1 MTETTPSEAGAASS
15 RAPMPALW
23 WDQQAQRL
31 VMVDQTRLPGALAL
45 LYPSTAG
52 EIAEAIRVMR
62 VRGAPAIGIAAAYG
76 LAFGAREALAGV
88 ETSGEAMERLRAVA
102 AELRATRPTAVNLGW
117 ALDQLLGVAEIE
129 LANGIPMSTL
139 PAILLELADD
149 LTARDAAACAAM
161 GRLGAQLIADGDT
174 VLTHCNAGALA
185 TGGIGTALAPIYTAH
200 TAGKRVHVYVDETR
214 PALQGARLTAWE
226 LARAGIP
233 ATLITDSMAASV
245 MRRGD
250 VKAVFV
256 GADRIAANGDVA
268 NKIGTYGLAIIA
280 HEHGVPFYVLAPR
293 STIDLATPDGD
304 GIPIEERAAREVA
317 EIGGVPIAPEGVDV
331 ANPAFD
337 VTPARYVTAIIT
349 DAGVA
354 RAPYERSLPRLPAP
368 VTRLDT
374 VRLGLHPRAASR
386 PESGQ

>member
-1 MTETTPSEAGAASS
+1 
-15 RAPMPALW
+15 MPALW
-23 WDQQAQRL
+23 WDAEAQRL
-31 VMVDQTRLPGALAL
+31 VMVDQTRLPGVLAL
-45 LYPSTAG
+45 LYPATAG
-52 EIAEAIRVMR
+52 EIAEAIRAMR

-88 ETSGEAMERLRAVA
+88 ETPGEAVELLRAVA

-117 ALDQLLGVAEIE
+117 ALDRALVAAEHALAGGAPVESLPTRLLAEAHNIATE
-129 LANGIPMSTL
+129 
-139 PAILLELADD
+139 
-149 LTARDAAACAAM
+149 DAAACAAM
-161 GRLGAQLIADGDT
+161 GRLGAELIEDGDT

-200 TAGKRVHVYVDETR
+200 AAGKRVHVYVDETR

-226 LARAGIP
+226 LARGGIP

-245 MRRGD
+245 MRLGE

-280 HEHGVPFYVLAPR
+280 REHGVPFYVVAPR
-293 STIDLATPDGD
+293 STIDLATRDGD
-304 GIPIEERAAREVA
+304 SIPIEERAAREVT
-317 EIGGVPIAPEGVDV
+317 EIGGVRIAPEGVDV

-349 DAGVA
+349 EVGVA
-354 RAPYERSLPRLPAP
+354 RAPYEQSLPPLLKPAA
-368 VTRLDT
+368 DIT
-374 VRLGLHPRAASR
+374 VRLGDDPVTAYFEHIKSMR
-386 PESGQ
+386 E

>member
-1 MTETTPSEAGAASS
+1 
-15 RAPMPALW
+15 MPALW
-23 WDQQAQRL
+23 WDEEADRL
-31 VMVDQTRLPGALAL
+31 VMVDQTRLPGALVL
-45 LYPSTAG
+45 LYPTTAG
-52 EIAEAIRVMR
+52 EIAEAIRVMC

-76 LAFGAREALAGV
+76 LAFGARETLAGV
-88 ETSGEAMERLRAVA
+88 TDPGEAMSRLRAVA
-102 AELRATRPTAVNLGW
+102 DELRATRPTAVNLGW
-117 ALDQLLGVAEIE
+117 ALDQLLDVAEIE
-129 LANGIPMSTL
+129 LANGVSVATL

-149 LTARDAAACAAM
+149 LTARDAAACGGM
-161 GRLGAQLIADGDT
+161 GRLGAKLIADGDT

-185 TGGIGTALAPIYTAH
+185 TGGIGTALAPIFTAH
-200 TAGKRVHVYVDETR
+200 AAGKRIHVYVDETR

-280 HEHGVPFYVLAPR
+280 REHGVPFYVVAPR
-293 STIDLATPDGD
+293 STIDLATPGGD
-304 GIPIEERAAREVA
+304 GIPIEERAAREVV
-317 EIGGVPIAPEGVDV
+317 EIGGVRIAPEGIDV

-354 RAPYERSLPRLPAP
+354 QAPYEQSLSALPAL